1 MQSTGWI
8 QADLALALTDPP
20 AIAAAGDPFAYVTPD
35 GVPRVIFRGANNH
48 IIEWRLQ
55 STGWIQADLALA
67 LTDPPAIAAAGDP
80 FAYVTPD
87 GVPRVIFRGANN
99 HIIEWRLQ
107 STGWIQADLALS
119 PY

>member
-1 MQSTGWI
+1 
-8 QADLALALTDPP
+8 
-20 AIAAAGDPFAYVTPD
+20 
-35 GVPRVIFRGANNH
+35 VPRVIFRGVNNH

-87 GVPRVIFRGANN
+87 GVPRVIFRGVNN

-107 STGWIQADLALS
+107 STGWIQADLALALTDPPAIAAAGNPFAYVTPDRVPRVVIRQS
-119 PY
+119 T